1 MKAASRPERLLRNY
15 LAGLLSAHG
24 PVPENQ
30 ESIAPSSPSSDISGP
45 TLRLTGRAQLKKGGE
60 SP

>member
-1 MKAASRPERLLRNY
+1 
-15 LAGLLSAHG
+15 
-24 PVPENQ
+24 VPENQ